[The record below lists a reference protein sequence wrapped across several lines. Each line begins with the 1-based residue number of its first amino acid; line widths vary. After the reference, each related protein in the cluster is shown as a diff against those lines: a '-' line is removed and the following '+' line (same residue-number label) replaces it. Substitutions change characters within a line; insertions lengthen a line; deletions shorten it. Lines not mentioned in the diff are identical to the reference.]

1 MEITIDMI
9 KELRE
14 KTGCGIMDC
23 RSALQSSNGDFEKA
37 LEELRE
43 KGLKKA
49 AL

>member
-37 LEELRE
+37 VEELRE
-43 KGLKKA
+43 KGL
-49 AL
+49 